1 MHFRFVCNRFIML
14 VLFSFS
20 FEILMSLLNGL
31 VQARK
36 YRAENSSIDL

>member
-1 MHFRFVCNRFIML
+1 MCFRFVWNRFIML

-20 FEILMSLLNGL
+20 FESLMSLLNGL

-36 YRAENSSIDL
+36 